1 MLKGTLYCALDIT
14 AGKIAAAAA
23 VVKRNNA
30 LSDIV
35 CLSGPSAGI
44 KDGRVAQMGELSEAV
59 SGVLKELSGRTGR
72 KIKSLYACL
81 ISPRIKTSH
90 SRGALPISERSHKI
104 ITSGD
109 VAKVNRQAY
118 SLGLNI
124 QEEVLHHAAQGY
136 TIDNHNRV
144 LNPEGLY
151 GHKLEVDLLLIT
163 AMNTDA
169 QNIISAVE
177 RAGYR
182 TQGLVLSAYATGL
195 AVVPDADKDKGC
207 VLIDIGYDTTQL
219 LIYKDG
225 IVRAFEVFGRGSSHI
240 TETLSKELKLPAD
253 LAETVKISYGKAF
266 SQPVCAETEVLIKKD
281 GTYLPIKQKEVCA
294 VIERELDELF
304 SEIKKRLEA
313 YQKSLGLPVGI
324 IASGKIAVLDGFLE
338 SLERHF
344 NLPVRLAKIDPSVY
358 AHPGDLAYAT
368 AIGALRY
375 AVSQSPRI
383 ELLRLSS
390 YGNAFQK
397 VAHKTKEI
405 YQEYF

>member
-1 MLKGTLYCALDIT
+1 MRKGTLYCALDIT
-14 AGKIAAAAA
+14 AGKIAAVAAT
-23 VVKRNNA
+23 VKRNNA
-30 LSDIV
+30 ISDIV
-35 CLSGPSAGI
+35 CFSAPSAGI
-44 KDGRVAQMGELSEAV
+44 KDGRVAEMGELAEAIA
-59 SGVLKELSGRTGR
+59 GVLKKLSLLSGR

-81 ISPRIKTSH
+81 IPPNIKTNR
-90 SRGALPISERSHKI
+90 SRGAIPISERSHKI

-109 VAKVNRQAY
+109 VLKVNKQAY

-124 QEEVLHHAAQGY
+124 QEEVLHQAPQGY
-136 TIDNHNRV
+136 TIDNHNKV

-169 QNIISAVE
+169 QNIVLAIE

-182 TQGLVLSAYATGL
+182 TQGLVLSAYATGFG
-195 AVVPDADKDKGC
+195 VVPDTDKAKGC
-207 VLIDIGYDTTQL
+207 VLIDIGFDTTQI
-219 LIYKDG
+219 LILKDG
-225 IVRAFEVFGRGSSHI
+225 LVRGFEAIGRGSNHI
-240 TETLSKELKLPAD
+240 TETLSRELKLPLD
-253 LAETVKISYGKAF
+253 MAETVKISYGNAF
-266 SQPVCAETEVLIKKD
+266 SQGLCQDTEVLIKKE
-281 GTYLPIKQKEVCA
+281 GAYLPIKQKEICS
-294 VIERELDELF
+294 VIEKELGDLF
-304 SEIKKRLEA
+304 TEIKKRLEV
-313 YQKSLGLPVGI
+313 YQKSLGLPAGI

-358 AHPGDLAYAT
+358 PHTSDLTYAS

-375 AVSQSPRI
+375 AVSQAPRI
-383 ELLRLSS
+383 ELLRMSS

-397 VAHKTKEI
+397 VMHKTKEI